1 MPRSAPTATAPMRPS
16 FAQFSFP
23 RHATKV
29 GGVALAFGLLG
40 GCATTPPPTG
50 ELTAAQQ
57 AVSRADGADADQYAA
72 DAIAQARSELT
83 QAQAA
88 LAGGEYAQA
97 RTFAASATA
106 DADFAHATSQATVS
120 RQDFDQRRREV
131 ATLRQQVGA
140 DDGTALPRSA
150 FEDMPAEPPVAD
162 AAMRLQALDA
172 DASLQGYAAYER
184 LRARQALD
192 AALAARSRERAAADY
207 LAGRRV
213 AIAELA
219 ARTEAT
225 RRAID
230 QLDRQRS
237 DLLVEASRQE
247 AERARQEAERLRVEA
262 QIQAE
267 EAQRLRA
274 AAEAA
279 SAAQQD
285 AENLVIDV
293 GGAEAD
299 RLRAARAR
307 DAELARREAE
317 LMSGQAPSQP
327 PAKPAP
333 RKPAKK
339 K

>member
-247 AERARQEAERLRVEA
+247 AERLRVEA